1 VAEVDDTYSYHVH
14 LEIMPRIIYHL
25 DFLKENPDIMILIG
39 CDTKKNAEIT
49 LAGLE
54 HGLQALKPL
63 FELAGLSMSRL
74 IVHTHVAADEV
85 YLPMEGACQDP
96 VFNTWQILTMR
107 KLFMDKLGLRDE
119 RVAGVRPVMTLV
131 KRSSNAKHTRNGHDS
146 VRQWSDAFANKI
158 LTALQQAF
166 PLYRVVLFTDRN
178 ETMMRCHSCQ
188 MRVFAETDV
197 LIGVHGAG
205 LANMLYMKPNS
216 AVVELAPYGN
226 DGRCIL
232 GGGPFSRIAAVL
244 SHSYLVHHPRHG
256 EYKWIVKES
265 VSEFDVGRFIT
276 HISAF
281 LSGIS

>member
-1 VAEVDDTYSYHVH
+1 
-14 LEIMPRIIYHL
+14 
-25 DFLKENPDIMILIG
+25 
-39 CDTKKNAEIT
+39 
-49 LAGLE
+49 
-54 HGLQALKPL
+54 
-63 FELAGLSMSRL
+63 
-74 IVHTHVAADEV
+74 
-85 YLPMEGACQDP
+85 
-96 VFNTWQILTMR
+96 
-107 KLFMDKLGLRDE
+107 
-119 RVAGVRPVMTLV
+119 
-131 KRSSNAKHTRNGHDS
+131 

-178 ETMMRCHSCQ
+178 ETMMLCHSCQ

-244 SHSYLVHHPRHG
+244 SHSYLVHHPRHQ
-256 EYKWIVKES
+256 EYKWILKEA

-281 LSGIS
+281 LSGNS